1 MSEEKLLQKITGFIN
16 DIGIPCDKGI
26 VDQYTF
32 VPGIDIVEGH
42 IVYDTVMLLTPGDLL
57 HEAGHIAV
65 LEENERMVVTSPDV
79 TGDLGNAQAEM
90 AAIAWSWAA
99 AEYLDIAP
107 EVIFHED
114 GYRGGSEVIMNKFH
128 NGNYFGVDTLESFG
142 MTAEQTGGNEKFFP
156 EMEHWLRP

>member
-1 MSEEKLLQKITGFIN
+1 MLRKITGFIN
-16 DIGIPCDKGI
+16 DIGIPCEEGI
-26 VDQYTF
+26 VDQHTF
-32 VPGIDIVEGH
+32 VPGIDIVEGQ
-42 IVYDTVMLLTPGDLL
+42 IVYDAVMLSTPGDLL

-65 LEENERMVVTSPDV
+65 LEESERAVVNSPDV

-99 AEYLDIAP
+99 AEYLDIEP
-107 EVIFHED
+107 EVVFHED

-128 NGNYFGVDTLESFG
+128 SGNYFGVDTLERFG
-142 MTAEQTGGNEKFFP
+142 MTTGKSKGDEISFP